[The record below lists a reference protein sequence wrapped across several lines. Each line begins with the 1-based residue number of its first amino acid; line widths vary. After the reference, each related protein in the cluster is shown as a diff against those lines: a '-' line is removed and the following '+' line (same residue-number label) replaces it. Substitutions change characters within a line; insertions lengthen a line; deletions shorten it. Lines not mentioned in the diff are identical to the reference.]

1 MSEILLELKEISK
14 SFGGVKALDKVS
26 LNLKKGEIHCL
37 AGENGSGKS
46 TLIKIMSGFYK
57 SDNGTITFNGKT
69 SENLSVIESIHMGI
83 QVIYQ
88 DFSIFP
94 NLSVMENISM
104 NYELYNRKKIV
115 NWKNVRK
122 IAQKSLAHIG
132 ISIPLD
138 ELVENLSV
146 ADKQLVAI
154 ARSILHNARLIIMD
168 EPTSALTRNE
178 VEKLF
183 SVIRQL
189 QSEGITTLFVSHK
202 LDEVFEIADNFTV
215 LRNGKVIITDNVS
228 NIDNDNFIYYMTGRQ
243 IKEEYFSAEG
253 IDKNRCLFRVENFS
267 LTNAFKNVNF
277 EIHPGEILG
286 ITGLLGSG
294 RTELA
299 KALFG
304 LYRATGKVY
313 VDGVMVTINSPQDAI
328 KHGIAYV
335 PEDRIIEG
343 LFLNQPIKDNLAI
356 SGIDK
361 FTGKWGKMDMAK
373 LENNINSW
381 IEKLSIK
388 INKTEDLIS
397 ALSGGNQQ
405 KVVLGKWLETRPKVL
420 ILNGPT
426 VGIDVGSKFDIHVL
440 LRNLAVEREMAII
453 LISDDIAEILKNCNR
468 ILIIDKGL
476 IISEQINTCLTEE
489 QLTSM
494 VIRRQE
500 EKNENLPAQ

>member
-1 MSEILLELKEISK
+1 MAETLLELKQISK
-14 SFGGVKALDKVS
+14 SFGGVKALDQVD
-26 LNLKKGEIHCL
+26 LRLTKGEIHCL

-57 SDNGTITFNGKT
+57 SDSGTITFNGKT

-94 NLSVMENISM
+94 NLTVMENISM

-122 IAQKSLAHIG
+122 IAQESLAHIG

-138 ELVENLSV
+138 EPVENLSV
-146 ADKQLVAI
+146 ADKQLIAI
-154 ARSILHNARLIIMD
+154 ARSILYNAKLIIMD

-189 QSEGITTLFVSHK
+189 KSEGITTLFVSHK

-215 LRNGKVIITDNVS
+215 LRNGKIIITDNAAAF
-228 NIDNDNFIYYMTGRQ
+228 DNAKFIFYMTGRE
-243 IKEEYFSAEG
+243 INEDYFIPAG
-253 IDKNRCLFRVENFS
+253 MDKNRCLFKVTNLS
-267 LTNAFKNVNF
+267 LVNAFKDVSF

-304 LYRATGKVY
+304 LYKATSGKIY
-313 VDGVMVTINSPQDAI
+313 VDGTPVRINSPKDAI
-328 KHGIAYV
+328 KYGIAYV
-335 PEDRIIEG
+335 PEDRITEG
-343 LFLNQPIKDNLAI
+343 LFLNQSVKDNLAI
-356 SGIDK
+356 SAIDSM
-361 FTGKWGKMDMAK
+361 TGKWGIIDKAK
-373 LENNINSW
+373 IKKNINFW
-381 IEKLSIK
+381 VNKLSIK
-388 INKTEDLIS
+388 LDKTGDPIS
-397 ALSGGNQQ
+397 TLSGGNQQ
-405 KVVLGKWLETRPKVL
+405 KTVLGKWLETRPKVL

-426 VGIDVGSKFDIHVL
+426 VGVDVGSKFDIHIM
-440 LRNLAVEREMAII
+440 LRNLAAEKEMAII
-453 LISDDIAEILKNCNR
+453 LISDDISEILKNCNR
-468 ILIIDKGL
+468 ILIIDKGR
-476 IISEQINTCLTEE
+476 IVKEKINTSLNED
-489 QLTSM
+489 QLTDM
-494 VIRRQE
+494 IINRQ
-500 EKNENLPAQ
+500 KNE